1 MSNDFLL
8 GARSGRIAADFTP
21 PHRIGLF
28 GFATLRTISVS
39 EKFPYLVLGFSRSLT
54 GCFDSPYAMAGWFNC
69 RRDLDGLYLVCST
82 TRDRFTAQELIF
94 ETLTLCVRGRVLSIL
109 LCISAWHRKE
119 RILGPTRAAC
129 RLEVAVWNYVY
140 FKLDLRMV
148 VSTSIVFPRD
158 SLGQRDLTR
167 PGNPQGQGSGIS
179 GTPNLC
185 TSLALFRRIASPIGQ
200 FSTMLP
206 STHA

>member
-1 MSNDFLL
+1 
-8 GARSGRIAADFTP
+8 
-21 PHRIGLF
+21 
-28 GFATLRTISVS
+28 
-39 EKFPYLVLGFSRSLT
+39 
-54 GCFDSPYAMAGWFNC
+54 MAGWFNC

-140 FKLDLRMV
+140 FKLDLLMV

-158 SLGQRDLTR
+158 SLGQGPDAPRES
-167 PGNPQGQGSGIS
+167 SGIEFRHQWNAEFMHFTRFIS
-179 GTPNLC
+179 PYCVTDWAIFNNAAEHSC
-185 TSLALFRRIASPIGQ
+185 LAPKLIC
-200 FSTMLP
+200 
-206 STHA
+206 